1 MYRMNQVI
9 PKIFRWLFFKKVIR
23 MTTTDAIKNSNAT
36 LIDIREAY
44 ELETN
49 GSIDHAINI
58 PMSSIPEKI
67 EELKQMQKPIVVF
80 CGGGNRAASVMTF
93 LKENGIEDCFN
104 GGGFEDVK
112 QILNS

>member
-1 MYRMNQVI
+1 MKRVT
-9 PKIFRWLFFKKVIR
+9 PKIFRWLFFRKVIK
-23 MTTTDAIKNSNAT
+23 MTTIDAIKSVNST
-36 LIDIREAY
+36 LIDIRESY

-49 GSIDHAINI
+49 GCLERAINI
-58 PMSSIPEKI
+58 PMSLIPAQI
-67 EELKQMQKPIVVF
+67 EELKKMQKPIVVF
-80 CGGGNRAASVMTF
+80 CAGGNRAASVLTF